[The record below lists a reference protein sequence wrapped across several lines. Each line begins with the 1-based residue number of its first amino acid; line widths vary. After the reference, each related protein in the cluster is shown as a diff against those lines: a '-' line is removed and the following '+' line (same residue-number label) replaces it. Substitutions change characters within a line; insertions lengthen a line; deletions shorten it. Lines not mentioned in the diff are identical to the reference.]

1 MSGSHGALLTLLT
14 LLVLG
19 VAMVVGVAKVDPA
32 SSAHLD
38 TLMLFINFLLGT
50 FQLSQE
56 TSHSTQTNGNEL
68 ALSWR
73 DLAIV

>member
-56 TSHSTQTNGNEL
+56 TSHSSLTISNEL